1 MSQGAVW
8 AGPTAGALVERRALG
23 LARADRLD
31 RVSRAV
37 MEKELD
43 ILIVEDVPADAEAI
57 VRQLQQDGLRF
68 QARRVETRQEFLAA
82 LQAGPPDVI
91 ISDFTLPAFDGL
103 QALRLA
109 QAHAP
114 EAPFL
119 VVTGPRS
126 EAVAVECMKEGADDY
141 ILKDTLMR
149 LPSAVLNAL
158 RKKAAERERAWAEAA
173 LRRSEELFRVITES
187 TRDLVALLDPE
198 GRFLYANPSYRHR
211 LGLEPAELLGS
222 EAFGLVHPADA
233 PGFRQAWAQARARRE
248 PLVAEVR
255 LQGRTGVWATFE
267 TVGHWVYDDAGQ
279 AHRAVL
285 VSRDI
290 TRRKLAEEKLRNLP
304 RLIVEAQEAERRRVA
319 RELHDS
325 VNQLLSS
332 ARFRVQS
339 IEERL
344 QARDES
350 LWRETLKVQ
359 ALLAR
364 AIEEV
369 RRISRNLRPS
379 ELDDLGLVPA
389 LRSLCAEFAERTGLR
404 LTVALDE
411 PPEPCSKETE
421 LTLYRVVQEA
431 LTNIA
436 KHAQASNVEVR
447 LSWQN
452 GAVQAVIRDDGAGF
466 EPQAVGAGKPDPVG
480 MGLLDM
486 RERAAHVGGSC
497 VVHSAPGQGTEV
509 VVTLPLQPEPS
520 AVASSCEKRRRKKKD

>member
-1 MSQGAVW
+1 MKQQ
-8 AGPTAGALVERRALG
+8 
-23 LARADRLD
+23 
-31 RVSRAV
+31 
-37 MEKELD
+37 LD

-57 VRQLQQDGLRF
+57 VRQLEEDGLRF
-68 QARRVETRQEFLAA
+68 RARRVETREDFLAA

-109 QAHAP
+109 QTHAP
-114 EAPFL
+114 EVPFL

-141 ILKDTLMR
+141 ILKDTLRR

-158 RKKAAERERAWAEAA
+158 RKKAAERERARAEAE
-173 LRRSEELFRVITES
+173 LRRSEEQFRVITES
-187 TRDLVALLDPE
+187 TRDLVALVDPA

-211 LGLEPAELLGS
+211 LGLDPAELLGS
-222 EAFGLVHPADA
+222 DAFGLVHPADLPA
-233 PGFRQAWAQARARRE
+233 FRQAWDQSRTSRE
-248 PLVAEVR
+248 LWMAEVR
-255 LQGRTGVWATFE
+255 LRSRAGAWVSFE
-267 TVGHWVYDDAGQ
+267 TLGHWVYDEAGRAQ
-279 AHRAVL
+279 RAVL

-339 IEERL
+339 MEERL
-344 QARDES
+344 QARDEA
-350 LWRETLKVQ
+350 LWREALKVQ

-389 LRSLCAEFAERTGLR
+389 LRSLCTEFAERTGLR
-404 LTVALDE
+404 LDVALADA
-411 PPEPCSKETE
+411 PGPCSKETE
-421 LTLYRVVQEA
+421 LALYRVVQEA

-436 KHAQASNVEVR
+436 KHAQARSVQVR
-447 LSWQN
+447 LTWQN

-466 EPQAVGAGKPDPVG
+466 DAQGFAAGKLGSTG

-486 RERAAHVGGSC
+486 RERAAHVGGNC
-497 VVHSAPGQGTEV
+497 VVNSAPGRGTEI
-509 VVTLPLQPEPS
+509 VVTLPLQPEPTALTVS
-520 AVASSCEKRRRKKKD
+520 REGTQTQKTD

>member
-1 MSQGAVW
+1 M
-8 AGPTAGALVERRALG
+8 
-23 LARADRLD
+23 D
-31 RVSRAV
+31 
-37 MEKELD
+37 KELD
-43 ILIVEDVPADAEAI
+43 IVIVEDVPADAEAI
-57 VRQLQQDGLRF
+57 VQQLREDGIRF
-68 QARRVETRQEFLAA
+68 RARRVETRAEFLAA
-82 LQAGPPDVI
+82 LENGPPDVI

-109 QAHAP
+109 QVHAP
-114 EAPFL
+114 DAPFL

-173 LRRSEELFRVITES
+173 LRRSEEQFRVITES
-187 TRDLVALLDPE
+187 TRDLVALVDPA
-198 GRFLYANPSYRHR
+198 GRFLYANPSYRQR
-211 LGLEPAELLGS
+211 LGLDPAELLGS
-222 EAFGLVHPADA
+222 DALALVHPADR
-233 PGFRQAWAQARARRE
+233 PGFQRAWEQARASHE

-255 LQGRTGVWATFE
+255 LRSRAGAWVHFE
-267 TVGHWVYDDAGQ
+267 TLGHWVYDDAGRAQ
-279 AHRAVL
+279 QAVL

-290 TRRKLAEEKLRNLP
+290 TRRKQAEEALRSLP

-344 QARDES
+344 QGQDDA

-364 AIEEV
+364 AIDEV

-379 ELDDLGLVPA
+379 ELDDLGLMPA
-389 LRSLCAEFAERTGLR
+389 LRSLCSEFAERTGLR
-404 LTVALDE
+404 LSVALEE
-411 PPEPCSKETE
+411 PAQRCSKETE
-421 LTLYRVVQEA
+421 LTLYRIVQEA
-431 LTNIA
+431 LANIA
-436 KHAQASNVEVR
+436 KHAQAKTVEVR
-447 LSWQN
+447 LVWQN
-452 GAVQAVIRDDGAGF
+452 GAVQAIIRDDGAGF
-466 EPQAVGAGKPDPVG
+466 EPQAVLSGRHRGCG

-486 RERAAHVGGSC
+486 RERAAYVGGSC
-497 VVHSAPGQGTEV
+497 MILSTPGRGTEI
-509 VVTLPLQPEPS
+509 VVTVPLEPEPS
-520 AVASSCEKRRRKKKD
+520 TVASSREGKRAKKKD